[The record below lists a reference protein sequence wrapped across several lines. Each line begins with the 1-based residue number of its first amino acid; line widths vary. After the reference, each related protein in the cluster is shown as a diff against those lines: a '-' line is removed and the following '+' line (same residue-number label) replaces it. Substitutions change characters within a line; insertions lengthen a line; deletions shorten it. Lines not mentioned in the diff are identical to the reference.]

1 MTGEEAAPDRVAK
14 ALMIA
19 GTALATVSVAAWGLN
34 VLPAVPAWMIQLAI
48 YKLTFISGAG
58 LVIGGATLRRSL
70 QLKRGD
76 QARELTDGKD
86 K

>member
-1 MTGEEAAPDRVAK
+1 MTDEEATPDRVAK
-14 ALMIA
+14 ALMVA
-19 GTALATVSVAAWGLN
+19 GAALAAVSVAAWGLN
-34 VLPAVPAWMIQLAI
+34 FLPAIPAWMVQFAI

-70 QLKRGD
+70 QLTRGD
-76 QARELTDGKD
+76 RARELTDGKG